1 MELSLFPAC
10 TTPIQSVLQPDIAHF
25 RNAGACNLHFSP
37 RKKVSYYSIFCD
49 VQGQR
54 DMDLIACSVQ
64 FAFDPTLIALTL

>member
-1 MELSLFPAC
+1 MVEETSASEHLHTRCDVAVQAMDDCRQTSLSNFL
-10 TTPIQSVLQPDIAHF
+10 
-25 RNAGACNLHFSP
+25 N
-37 RKKVSYYSIFCD
+37 KVAF